1 MVALKVSDDLGRMI
15 QDEAKTR
22 GLSVEEYLETT
33 VQREK
38 TITARQ
44 KIEQEQKWW
53 LGQSLSERARYE
65 GECVAVHNQALVD
78 HDKDKAK
85 LYKRIRSRY
94 GNIPVLIMPAE
105 GSQEIRIFSPRVFD

>member
-22 GLSVEEYLETT
+22 GLSVEEYLKPM

-38 TITARQ
+38 TMAARQ

-53 LGQSLSERARYE
+53 LGQPLSERARYE
-65 GECVAVHNQALVD
+65 GECVAVHNQVLVD

-105 GSQEIRIFSPRVFD
+105 GSQEIRIFSPHVFH

>member
-22 GLSVEEYLETT
+22 GLSVEEYLKPM

-38 TITARQ
+38 TMAARQ

-53 LGQSLSERARYE
+53 LGQPLSERARYE
-65 GECVAVHNQALVD
+65 GEYVAVHSQVLVD
-78 HDKDKAK
+78 HDKDEAK
-85 LYKRIRSRY
+85 LYQRIRSRY
-94 GNIPVLIMPAE
+94 GNTPVLIMPAE
-105 GSQEIRIFSPRVFD
+105 GPQEIHIFSPRISH